1 MKTLKVTLKQHTPLI
16 HFQHDQYGATLRASE
31 VKPKLDRFILTK
43 LGKGN
48 YELGCE
54 EAKEKGWLIG
64 KGTHPALNY
73 KIQVHPKDKIDLSLQ
88 NKINREKKHTTE
100 DFPLLLA
107 NMGGRDSVD
116 ELVNFSM
123 YKTVYL
129 EIFTLKDN
137 LCEKMKNYIPFFF
150 AKTNFGQRSNKG
162 FGCFTVTY
170 MDDDQGKVSVN
181 TLGDNPY
188 IIPENTWYMDF
199 SLNETMYTL
208 LGQKSLFKIIDS
220 FWNKLRKHINDD
232 KSVKCVDIASTES
245 YIKAMKVIPVDDNI
259 ERIPAPIMF
268 KPISYKEGKCFSIYI
283 MFDEDML
290 LKLKR
295 LYLDRTLLDSVHTLS
310 ASSITSLSY
319 IEDFISELV
328 DSKYENWRVNIERGK
343 NIFVEFYQQ

>member
-43 LGKGN
+43 LGNGD

-54 EAKEKGWLIG
+54 LVKEKGWLIG

-73 KIQVHPKDKIDLSLQ
+73 KIQVKTKDEIDLSLQ
-88 NKINREKKHTTE
+88 NKINSNRKHTTE

-123 YKTVYL
+123 YKIVYL
-129 EIFTLKDN
+129 EIFCLKDD
-137 LCEKMKNYIPFFF
+137 LRERMKNYIPFFF

-162 FGCFTVTY
+162 FGSFTVTY
-170 MDDDQGKVSVN
+170 MDDDKGIVSVN
-181 TLGDNPY
+181 TLGDDPY

-208 LGQKSLFKIIDS
+208 QGQKCLFKIIDS
-220 FWNKLRKHINDD
+220 FWKKLRKQINDD
-232 KSVKCVDIASTES
+232 RSVICVDIASTES

-259 ERIPAPIMF
+259 ERIPAPIIF
-268 KPISYKEGKCFSIYI
+268 KPISYKEGKCFSVYI

-290 LKLKR
+290 AKLR
-295 LYLDRTLLDSVHTLS
+295 HQYPGRVALDNNHTLN
-310 ASSITSLSY
+310 ASNISSFSY
-319 IEDFISELV
+319 IDNFISELV

-343 NIFVEFYQQ
+343 NVFVEFYEQ

>member
-1 MKTLKVTLKQHTPLI
+1 MKALKVTLKQHTPLI

-181 TLGDNPY
+181 TFGDNPY

-268 KPISYKEGKCFSIYI
+268 KPISYKEGKCFSVYI

>member
-181 TLGDNPY
+181 TFGDNPY

-268 KPISYKEGKCFSIYI
+268 KPISYKEGKCFSVYI

-319 IEDFISELV
+319 IEDFISELI

>member
-31 VKPKLDRFILTK
+31 VKPKLDRFILMK

-162 FGCFTVTY
+162 FGCFTVIY

-199 SLNETMYTL
+199 SFNETMYTL

-268 KPISYKEGKCFSIYI
+268 KPISYKEGKCFSVYI

>member
-1 MKTLKVTLKQHTPLI
+1 MKALKVTLKQHTPLI

-268 KPISYKEGKCFSIYI
+268 KPISYKEGKCFSVYI

>member
-73 KIQVHPKDKIDLSLQ
+73 KIQVHPKDKIDLFLQ

-107 NMGGRDSVD
+107 NMGGRESVD

-181 TLGDNPY
+181 TFGDNPY

-268 KPISYKEGKCFSIYI
+268 KPISYKEGKCFSVYI

-310 ASSITSLSY
+310 ASSIISLSY